1 MKLLDLF
8 ERLSFAELSNL
19 AIGMEGAGTIR
30 DEDQRKVLIHTND
43 GLLQLYSRFILKTKY
58 LLIEEQEHITQY
70 HLIEKFTESQNCV
83 EYPYIKDKVADRFT
97 GDLIR
102 ILEVYD
108 DCGNQ
113 FALNDTEDCHSL
125 FTPSPQTLQI
135 PNPRTGRPKHILYQ
149 ARHDIILEILENT
162 WIEVPFVLEG
172 ALQAYIAHKIF
183 SHMNGQENLLK
194 SQDHYATYERI
205 CQEVEAKDLVS
216 TSVSNSFNKL
226 TERGF
231 P

>member
-1 MKLLDLF
+1 MKLLDLY

-83 EYPYIKDKVADRFT
+83 EYPYIKDMAADRFT

-162 WIEVPFVLEG
+162 WVEVPFVLEG

-194 SQDHYATYERI
+194 SQDHFTTYERI

-216 TSVSNSFNKL
+216 TSVSNSSNKL

>member
-1 MKLLDLF
+1 MKLLELLS
-8 ERLSFAELSNL
+8 RLSYAELSNL
-19 AIGMEGAGTIR
+19 SIGNEGQGSIKE
-30 DEDQRKVLIHTND
+30 EDIPKLVAHIND
-43 GLLQLYSRFILKTKY
+43 GLLQLYSRFILQTKY

-70 HLIEKFTESQNCV
+70 HLIEKFTESKNCV
-83 EYPYIKDKVADRFT
+83 EYPYIKDMAADRFT

-113 FALNDTEDCHSL
+113 FVLNDTDNCHSL

-135 PNPRTGRPKHILYQ
+135 PNPKTGVPKHILYQ
-149 ARHDIILEILENT
+149 ARHDVISEILEDT
-162 WIEVPFVLEG
+162 WVEIPFVLEG

-183 SHMNGQENLLK
+183 SHMNGQDNLIK
-194 SQDHYATYERI
+194 SQDHYSTYERI
-205 CQEVEAKDLVS
+205 CQDVEAKDLVN
-216 TSVSNSFNKL
+216 TSISSSFRKL

>member
-19 AIGMEGAGTIR
+19 AVGMEGAGTIR
-30 DEDQRKVLIHTND
+30 TEDQRKVLIHTND

-70 HLIEKFTESQNCV
+70 HLIEKFAESKNCV
-83 EYPYIKDKVADRFT
+83 EFPYIKDLVGDRFT

-102 ILEVYD
+102 ILEVYSN
-108 DCGNQ
+108 CGEQ
-113 FALNDTEDCHSL
+113 FVLNDAEDCHSL

-135 PNPRTGRPKHILYQ
+135 PNPRTGVPKHILYQ
-149 ARHDIILEILENT
+149 ARHDIIENINDKVWVEI
-162 WIEVPFVLEG
+162 PFVLEG

-183 SHMNGQENLLK
+183 NHMNGQENLLK
-194 SQDHYATYERI
+194 SQDHYTTYERI

-216 TSVSNSFNKL
+216 TSVSNSSNKL

>member
-19 AIGMEGAGTIR
+19 SIGMEGAGAIR
-30 DEDQRKVLIHTND
+30 DEDQRKVLAHTND

-70 HLIEKFTESQNCV
+70 HLIEKFTESKNCV
-83 EYPYIKDKVADRFT
+83 EYPYIKDMAADRFT

-113 FALNDTEDCHSL
+113 FVLNDTDNCHSL

-135 PNPRTGRPKHILYQ
+135 PNPKTGVPKHILYQ
-149 ARHDIILEILENT
+149 ARHAIISENLEDT
-162 WIEVPFVLEG
+162 WVEIPFVLEG

-183 SHMNGQENLLK
+183 SHMNGQDNLIK
-194 SQDHYATYERI
+194 SQDHYSTYERI

-216 TSVSNSFNKL
+216 TSVSNSINKL

>member
-8 ERLSFAELSNL
+8 ERLSFGELSNL

-30 DEDQRKVLIHTND
+30 ESDQRKVLAHVND

-70 HLIEKFTESQNCV
+70 HLIEKYTESQNCV
-83 EYPYIKDKVADRFT
+83 DFPYIKDLAGDRFT

-108 DCGNQ
+108 DYGNQ
-113 FALNDTEDCHSL
+113 FVLNDTDNCHSL

-135 PNPRTGRPKHILYQ
+135 PNPKTEVPKHILYQ
-149 ARHDIILEILENT
+149 ARHNIIPEILENT
-162 WIEVPFVLEG
+162 WVEVPFVLES
-172 ALQAYIAHKIF
+172 ALQAYVAHKIF
-183 SHMNGQENLLK
+183 SHMNGQDNLLK

-205 CQEVEAKDLVS
+205 CQEVEAKDLVN
-216 TSVSNSFNKL
+216 TSISSSFHKL

>member
-8 ERLSFAELSNL
+8 ERLSFGELSNL

-30 DEDQRKVLIHTND
+30 ESDQCKVLAHVND
-43 GLLQLYSRFILKTKY
+43 GLLQLYSRFILQTKY

-70 HLIEKFTESQNCV
+70 HLIEKFTESKNSV
-83 EYPYIKDKVADRFT
+83 EYPYIKDMAADRFT

-102 ILEVYD
+102 IPEVYD

-113 FALNDTEDCHSL
+113 FVLNDTDNCHSL

-135 PNPRTGRPKHILYQ
+135 PNPKTGVPKHILYQ
-149 ARHDIILEILENT
+149 ARHGIISEILEDT
-162 WIEVPFVLEG
+162 WVEIPFVLEG

-183 SHMNGQENLLK
+183 SHMNGQDNLIK
-194 SQDHYATYERI
+194 SQDHYSTYERI

-216 TSVSNSFNKL
+216 TSVSNSINKL

>member
-1 MKLLDLF
+1 MKLLSLF

-19 AIGMEGAGTIR
+19 SIGMEGAGTIR
-30 DEDQRKVLIHTND
+30 DEDQRKVLAHTND

-70 HLIEKFTESQNCV
+70 HLIEKYTESKDCV
-83 EYPYIKDKVADRFT
+83 EYPYIKDLIGERFT

-102 ILEVYD
+102 ILEVYG
-108 DCGNQ
+108 DCGEQ
-113 FALNDTEDCHSL
+113 FVLNDTEDCHSL

-149 ARHDIILEILENT
+149 ARHNIINNIDAEAWVEI
-162 WIEVPFVLEG
+162 PFVLEG

-216 TSVSNSFNKL
+216 TSVSNSIHKL

>member
-70 HLIEKFTESQNCV
+70 HLIEKFTESKNCV
-83 EYPYIKDKVADRFT
+83 DFPYIKDLVGDRFT

-102 ILEVYD
+102 ILEVYNN
-108 DCGNQ
+108 CGEQ
-113 FALNDTEDCHSL
+113 FVLNDTENCHSL

-149 ARHDIILEILENT
+149 ARHNIISEILENT
-162 WIEVPFVLEG
+162 WVGVPFVLEG

-216 TSVSNSFNKL
+216 TSVSNSSNKL